1 MTYDVIDNDIALLN
15 VYFGES
21 TVMGKY
27 LSLGKFLVTQIQSMN
42 EA

>member
-27 LSLGKFLVTQIQSMN
+27 KSKEKFFVTQIQSMN

>member
-27 LSLGKFLVTQIQSMN
+27 LSLGKLFVTQIQSMN
-42 EA
+42 KA